1 MRTILRSLFGG
12 SASRRR
18 CDARSLPR
26 TALRTRLAD
35 EQGIALVISLMA
47 MLLMTALGTALIMTT
62 MTETKIAGNYRSGYE
77 TLYAADGAVE
87 RVMQDILTV
96 PNWDDI
102 LNGTVTSAFID
113 GAPSGSRTLPDG
125 TTIDL
130 TQATNMARCGK
141 LSCSAADLVAVTDA
155 RPWGANNP
163 VWQLYAYGP
172 LEDMLPTGTIRSRQY
187 VIVWIAD
194 DISEN
199 DNDPLKDGQPPAGC
213 ANPCATSNL
222 GRGVLSMMAQA
233 FGPDGTSKTI
243 EVTLARTDTTEL
255 ERGYTGQ
262 RGQDEQNRRSRK
274 APVQTPGKALTRSTW
289 AL

>member
-1 MRTILRSLFGG
+1 MTMTPQPRREPLR
-12 SASRRR
+12 
-18 CDARSLPR
+18 ARLQ
-26 TALRTRLAD
+26 D
-35 EQGIALVISLMA
+35 ERGIALVISLMA
-47 MLLMTALGTALIMTT
+47 MLLLTALGTALVMTT

-77 TLYAADGAVE
+77 TLYAADGAIE

-141 LSCSAADLVAVTDA
+141 LSCSAGDITELTDE

-172 LEDMLPTGTIRSRQY
+172 LEDIIPTGTVTSRQY
-187 VIVWIAD
+187 VLVWIAD
-194 DISEN
+194 DSAEN

-213 ANPCATSNL
+213 ASPCATTNL

-233 FGPDGTSKTI
+233 FGPDGTTRTI
-243 EVTLARTDTTEL
+243 AVTIARTDTTEL

-274 APVQTPGKALTRSTW
+274 APVQTPGKSLTRSTW

>member
-1 MRTILRSLFGG
+1 MRMTVRSD
-12 SASRRR
+12 RRP
-18 CDARSLPR
+18 LPV
-26 TALRTRLAD
+26 RLAD

-47 MLLMTALGTALIMTT
+47 MMLMMALGTALVMTT

-102 LNGTVTSAFID
+102 LSGAVTSAFID
-113 GAPSGSRTLPDG
+113 GAPSGTRTLPDG

-130 TQATNMARCGK
+130 TQATNMVRCGK
-141 LSCSAADLVAVTDA
+141 LSCSAADLAAITDA

-172 LEDMLPTGTIRSRQY
+172 LEDMIPTGTIRSRQY

-194 DISEN
+194 DTSEN
-199 DNDPLKDGQPPAGC
+199 DADPLKDGQPPAGC
-213 ANPCATSNL
+213 SDPCATSNL

>member
-1 MRTILRSLFGG
+1 MRKTLHAPLAG
-12 SASRRR
+12 SASRGH
-18 CDARSLPR
+18 DAPPNPAHTV
-26 TALRTRLAD
+26 TARLAD

-47 MLLMTALGTALIMTT
+47 MMLMMALGTALMMTT
-62 MTETKIAGNYRSGYE
+62 MTETKIAGNYRGGYE

-102 LNGTVTSAFID
+102 LSGAVTSAFID
-113 GAPSGSRTLPDG
+113 GAPSGTRTLPNG
-125 TTIDL
+125 MTIDL
-130 TQATNMARCGK
+130 AQATNMARCGK
-141 LSCSAADLVAVTDA
+141 LTCSAADLTAITDA

-172 LEDMLPTGTIRSRQY
+172 LEDMIPTGTIRSRQY
-187 VIVWIAD
+187 VLVWIAD
-194 DISEN
+194 DIAEN

-213 ANPCATSNL
+213 ASPCATSNL
-222 GRGVLSMMAQA
+222 GRGVIAMMAQA
-233 FGPDGTSKTI
+233 FGPDGTSRTI

>member
-1 MRTILRSLFGG
+1 MKTIRPRRSLF
-12 SASRRR
+12 
-18 CDARSLPR
+18 
-26 TALRTRLAD
+26 TRAAD
-35 EQGIALVISLMA
+35 EQGIALVMSLLAM
-47 MLLMTALGTALIMTT
+47 MLLMALGTALVMTT
-62 MTETKIAGNYRSGYE
+62 MTETKIAGNYRNSFE

-102 LNGTVTSAFID
+102 LSGATTSAFID
-113 GAPSGSRTLPDG
+113 GPPSGDRTLPDG
-125 TTIDL
+125 RQINL
-130 TQATNMARCGK
+130 TEATNIVRCGK
-141 LSCSAADLVAVTDA
+141 IACSAADLTAITDD
-155 RPWGANNP
+155 RPWGVNNP

-172 LEDMLPTGTIRSRQY
+172 LEDMIPTGTIASRQY

-194 DISEN
+194 DSSEN

-213 ANPCATSNL
+213 GNNCATPNV
-222 GRGVLSMMAQA
+222 GRGVISMLAQA

-289 AL
+289 SL

>member
-1 MRTILRSLFGG
+1 MTMKTLQPGRRSLQ
-12 SASRRR
+12 
-18 CDARSLPR
+18 ARV
-26 TALRTRLAD
+26 AD
-35 EQGIALVISLMA
+35 EQGIALIMSLLAM
-47 MLLMTALGTALIMTT
+47 MLLMALGTALVMTT
-62 MTETKIAGNYRSGYE
+62 MTETKIAGNYRNSFE

-102 LNGTVTSAFID
+102 LSGATTSAFID
-113 GAPSGSRTLPDG
+113 GPPSGQRTLPDG
-125 TTIDL
+125 TQIDL
-130 TQATNMARCGK
+130 TEATNIARCGK
-141 LSCSAADLVAVTDA
+141 IACSAADLTEITDE
-155 RPWGANNP
+155 RPWGVNNP

-172 LEDMLPTGTIRSRQY
+172 LEDMIPTGTIASRQY

-194 DISEN
+194 DSSEN

-213 ANPCATSNL
+213 GNNCATPNV
-222 GRGVLSMMAQA
+222 GRGVISMLAQA
-233 FGPDGTSKTI
+233 FGPDGTTKTI

-289 AL
+289 SL

>member
-1 MRTILRSLFGG
+1 MTPRPRHEPF
-12 SASRRR
+12 A
-18 CDARSLPR
+18 ARLQ
-26 TALRTRLAD
+26 D

-47 MLLMTALGTALIMTT
+47 MLLLTALGTALVMTT

-102 LNGTVTSAFID
+102 LSGAVTSAFID

-130 TQATNMARCGK
+130 TQATNMMRCGK
-141 LSCSAADLVAVTDA
+141 LSCSAGDLTELTDE

-172 LEDMLPTGTIRSRQY
+172 LEDIIPTGTVTSRQY
-187 VIVWIAD
+187 VLVWIAD
-194 DISEN
+194 DSSEN

-213 ANPCATSNL
+213 ASPCATTNL

-233 FGPDGTSKTI
+233 FGPDGTTRTI
-243 EVTLARTDTTEL
+243 AVTIARTDTTEL

-262 RGQDEQNRRSRK
+262 RGQDEQNRRARK
-274 APVQTPGKALTRSTW
+274 AAVQTPGKALSRTTFGTG
-289 AL
+289 A

>member
-1 MRTILRSLFGG
+1 MTMKMPQSQRRSLRMR
-12 SASRRR
+12 A
-18 CDARSLPR
+18 
-26 TALRTRLAD
+26 AD
-35 EQGIALVISLMA
+35 EQGIALVMSLMA
-47 MLLMTALGTALIMTT
+47 MMLLMALGTALVMTT
-62 MTETKIAGNYRSGYE
+62 MTETKIAGNYRNSFE

-102 LNGTVTSAFID
+102 LSGATTSAFID
-113 GAPSGSRTLPDG
+113 GPPSGQRTLPDG
-125 TTIDL
+125 RQINL
-130 TQATNMARCGK
+130 TEATNMVRCGK
-141 LSCSAADLVAVTDA
+141 IACSAADLTEITDD
-155 RPWGANNP
+155 RPWGVNNP

-172 LEDMLPTGTIRSRQY
+172 LEDMIPTGTIASRQY

-194 DISEN
+194 DSSEN

-213 ANPCATSNL
+213 GNACAIPNV
-222 GRGVLSMMAQA
+222 GRGIISMLAQA

-289 AL
+289 SL

>member
-1 MRTILRSLFGG
+1 MRTTVRPD
-12 SASRRR
+12 RRP
-18 CDARSLPR
+18 LP
-26 TALRTRLAD
+26 ARLAD

-47 MLLMTALGTALIMTT
+47 MMLMMALGTALVMTT

-102 LNGTVTSAFID
+102 LSGAVTSAFID
-113 GAPSGSRTLPDG
+113 GAPSGTRTLPDG
-125 TTIDL
+125 TKIDL
-130 TQATNMARCGK
+130 SQATNMVRCGK
-141 LSCSAADLVAVTDA
+141 LTCSAADLTAITDA

-172 LEDMLPTGTIRSRQY
+172 LEDMIPTGTIRSRQY
-187 VIVWIAD
+187 VLVWIAD
-194 DISEN
+194 DTSEN
-199 DNDPLKDGQPPAGC
+199 DADPLKDGQPPAGC
-213 ANPCATSNL
+213 NNPCATSNL

>member
-1 MRTILRSLFGG
+1 MTMRTPLRN
-12 SASRRR
+12 
-18 CDARSLPR
+18 
-26 TALRTRLAD
+26 RLAD
-35 EQGIALVISLMA
+35 EQGIALIISLMA
-47 MLLMTALGTALIMTT
+47 MMLMMALGTALVMTT
-62 MTETKIAGNYRSGYE
+62 MTETKIAGNYRGGYE

-102 LNGTVTSAFID
+102 LSGAVTSAFID
-113 GAPSGSRTLPDG
+113 GAPSGTRTLPDG

-130 TQATNMARCGK
+130 TQATNMARCAK
-141 LSCSAADLVAVTDA
+141 LACSAADLVEITSD
-155 RPWGANNP
+155 RPWGVNNP

-172 LEDMLPTGTIRSRQY
+172 LEDMLPTGTITSRQY
-187 VIVWIAD
+187 VLVWIAD
-194 DISEN
+194 DAADN
-199 DNDPLKDGQPPAGC
+199 DNDPLRDGQPAAGGG
-213 ANPCATSNL
+213 TNL
-222 GRGVLSMMAQA
+222 GAGVLSMKAQA
-233 FGPDGTSKTI
+233 FGPDGTTRII
-243 EVTLARTDTTEL
+243 EVTIARTDTTEL

>member
-1 MRTILRSLFGG
+1 MRKTLHAPTTS
-12 SASRRR
+12 
-18 CDARSLPR
+18 PR
-26 TALRTRLAD
+26 MRLGARLAD

-47 MLLMTALGTALIMTT
+47 MMLMMALGTALMMTT
-62 MTETKIAGNYRSGYE
+62 MTETKIAGNYRGGYE

-102 LNGTVTSAFID
+102 LSGAVTSAFID
-113 GAPSGSRTLPDG
+113 GAPSGTRTLPNG
-125 TTIDL
+125 MTIDL
-130 TQATNMARCGK
+130 TQATSMARCGK
-141 LSCSAADLVAVTDA
+141 LTCSAADLTEITDA

-172 LEDMLPTGTIRSRQY
+172 LEDMIPTGTIRSRQY
-187 VIVWIAD
+187 VLVWIAD
-194 DISEN
+194 DTSEN

-222 GRGVLSMMAQA
+222 GRGVISMMAQA
-233 FGPDGTSKTI
+233 FGPDGTTRTI

>member
-1 MRTILRSLFGG
+1 MTMRLRP
-12 SASRRR
+12 RR
-18 CDARSLPR
+18 L
-26 TALRTRLAD
+26 ALRARVRD
-35 EQGIALVISLMA
+35 ERGVALIIALMA
-47 MLLMTALGTALIMTT
+47 MLLMTALGTALVLTT
-62 MTETKIAGNYRSGYE
+62 MTETKIAGNYRGGYE
-77 TLYAADGAVE
+77 ALYAADGAVE

-102 LNGTVTSAFID
+102 LSGAVTSAFID
-113 GAPSGSRTLPDG
+113 GAPSGMRTMPDG
-125 TTIDL
+125 TQIDL

-141 LSCSAADLVAVTDA
+141 LSCSAGDLVAITDE

-163 VWQLYAYGP
+163 KWQLYAYGP
-172 LEDMLPTGTIRSRQY
+172 LEDMIPTGTVTSRQY

-194 DISEN
+194 DTSEN
-199 DNDPLKDGQPPAGC
+199 DNDPEKDGQPPAACG
-213 ANPCATSNL
+213 NPCTTTNF
-222 GRGVLSMMAQA
+222 GRGVLSMLAQA
-233 FGPDGTSKTI
+233 WGPDGTTRTI
-243 EVTLARTDTTEL
+243 EVTVARTDTTEL

>member
-1 MRTILRSLFGG
+1 MTMTRR
-12 SASRRR
+12 SRREPFR
-18 CDARSLPR
+18 ARVR
-26 TALRTRLAD
+26 D
-35 EQGIALVISLMA
+35 EQGIALVIALMA
-47 MLLMTALGTALIMTT
+47 MLLMMALGTALVMTT

-102 LNGTVTSAFID
+102 LSGAVTSAFID
-113 GAPSGSRTLPDG
+113 GAPSGTRTLPDG
-125 TTIDL
+125 STIDL
-130 TQATNMARCGK
+130 TQATSMVRCGK
-141 LSCSAADLVAVTDA
+141 LSCSAADLTALTEE

-172 LEDMLPTGTIRSRQY
+172 LEDIIPTGTVTSRQY
-187 VIVWIAD
+187 VLVWIAD
-194 DISEN
+194 DSSEN
-199 DNDPLKDGQPPAGC
+199 DNDPLRDGQPPAGC
-213 ANPCATSNL
+213 GAGCTATNL

-233 FGPDGTSKTI
+233 FGPDGTTRTI
-243 EVTLARTDTTEL
+243 AVTIARTDTTEL

-274 APVQTPGKALTRSTW
+274 APVQTPGKSLTRSTW

>member
-1 MRTILRSLFGG
+1 MKTPHAGGRSL
-12 SASRRR
+12 
-18 CDARSLPR
+18 
-26 TALRTRLAD
+26 TVRLAD
-35 EQGIALVISLMA
+35 EQGIALIISLMA
-47 MLLMTALGTALIMTT
+47 MMLLLALGTALVMTT
-62 MTETKIAGNYRSGYE
+62 MTETKIAGNYRRSAE

-102 LNGTVTSAFID
+102 LNGAVTSAFID
-113 GAPSGSRTLPDG
+113 GPPSGQRTLPNG
-125 TTIDL
+125 TSINL
-130 TQATNMARCGK
+130 TEATNMVRCGK
-141 LSCSAADLVAVTDA
+141 IACNAADLTAITDE

-172 LEDMLPTGTIRSRQY
+172 LEDMLPTGTIASRQY

-194 DISEN
+194 DSSEN
-199 DNDPLKDGQPPAGC
+199 DGDPLKDGQPPAGC
-213 ANPCATSNL
+213 GAGCATPNV
-222 GRGVLSMMAQA
+222 GRGVISMLAQA
-233 FGPDGTSKTI
+233 FGPDGTTKTI

-289 AL
+289 SL